1 MQNKDENQTKG
12 TKPNLLGNDEILEF
26 AEEVLGSSGSE
37 EPINLDDAQEHTN
50 EGSEEIIDLTE
61 VADTPPSDDADVL
74 DLTEIV
80 AEPEDSE
87 DEIIDLDEIAIPSAD
102 EQEEEIMELE
112 EMIDNADDRDDE
124 IVDLEEMAIE
134 PTDDDDQYL
143 DIEDIDTSDITPD
156 ELIPD
161 SEEQDDGVA
170 FIDEEELSLDVEDLG
185 TINDEALD
193 EQLAFDTVQLEGT
206 FELDDTIEAALKNSV
221 PHDDLAPPEPA
232 GAPDL
237 PVEKLELSENE
248 QKALEEELSMAFDE
262 EDIED
267 IFESTAESA
276 EAPDD
281 MDSIGI
287 EAETLDV
294 DIDLMD
300 IANELTTAQDTATD
314 TGDQMT
320 ADFQEPSEIDPV
332 PTDDELLPPE
342 GLTIET
348 EEMQPSDTDADVE
361 FFETEELP
369 DDRAAEDAV
378 DLSGFEAGHLAT
390 AISSETPEPAISLDS
405 SFSEPSAD
413 EDMASTGQPEVEEV
427 FEVPAE
433 PVSPIDLPEVE
444 DTAEISQP
452 DFAPDDLSGLEP
464 EAPGPPEDTFDAL
477 FAETPAEPDPAS
489 KIEIFTETDQITPD
503 QETAA
508 GAETFTEPL
517 TAADMPAYADD
528 SESQELGGL
537 TPDAPLEL
545 ELDSEGEPEK
555 SIHVYHETSPPK
567 DFTPIEEPEDL
578 SIEGISAAE
587 DMSSLEQTSGFVS
600 TEISGTEE
608 LENGQAPDEL
618 AVRFEKT
625 ESGKGLEI
633 HSTADPIS
641 IKVKEHGVEDHANAD
656 DLLKVFDKPPESDSL
671 EDLEPAIERVVQK
684 VLSEKIEGLLINAIE
699 SAVTREI
706 DRLKGILRSDLK
718 IDDDS

>member
-12 TKPNLLGNDEILEF
+12 TKPNMLGNDEILEF

-61 VADTPPSDDADVL
+61 VADTPPNDDADIL

-80 AEPEDSE
+80 AEPEDTE

-112 EMIDNADDRDDE
+112 EMIDNADDQDDE

-134 PTDDDDQYL
+134 PTDDDEFL

-156 ELIPD
+156 NIIPE

-185 TINDEALD
+185 TIDDEALD
-193 EQLAFDTVQLEGT
+193 EQLTLDTNQFEGT
-206 FELDDTIEAALKNSV
+206 FELDDTIEAALKDSV
-221 PHDDLAPPEPA
+221 PHGDPAPPEPA
-232 GAPDL
+232 GTPDL
-237 PVEKLELSENE
+237 PVEQLELSENE
-248 QKALEEELSMAFDE
+248 QKALEEDLSMAFDE

-276 EAPDD
+276 ETLDD

-300 IANELTTAQDTATD
+300 IANELTTAQDTAPD
-314 TGDQMT
+314 TADQMT

-332 PTDDELLPPE
+332 PTEDELLPPE
-342 GLTIET
+342 DLTIET
-348 EEMQPSDTDADVE
+348 EEMLPSDTDADVE

-369 DDRAAEDAV
+369 DDRATGDAV

-390 AISSETPEPAISLDS
+390 AISSETPEHATGLDS
-405 SFSEPSAD
+405 SFSEQSAD
-413 EDMASTGQPEVEEV
+413 EDPAFTSQPEVEEV
-427 FEVPAE
+427 FEVPSE
-433 PVSPIDLPEVE
+433 PVSPNDLAEVA

-464 EAPGPPEDTFDAL
+464 EAPGPPEDTFDTL
-477 FAETPAEPDPAS
+477 FAETPAEPEKAS
-489 KIEIFTETDQITPD
+489 EIEIFTETDQITPYE
-503 QETAA
+503 ETAA
-508 GAETFTEPL
+508 GTETITESL

-567 DFTPIEEPEDL
+567 DFPPIEEPEDL

-587 DMSSLEQTSGFVS
+587 DMSALEQTSGFVS
-600 TEISGTEE
+600 AEISGTEE

-625 ESGKGLEI
+625 DSGKGLEI

-684 VLSEKIEGLLINAIE
+684 VLSEKIEGLLIDAIE